1 MSAIFRIITKSSV
14 YSLLS
19 VKKSVSFIFDVV
31 SLKKE
36 RKSYFNKK
44 MILFYI
50 YFSLNFNDNQHMEPA
65 FQTQE

>member
-1 MSAIFRIITKSSV
+1 MSAIFRIITKSNV

-19 VKKSVSFIFDVV
+19 VKKSVPFIFDVV

-44 MILFYI
+44 MVLFYI
-50 YFSLNFNDNQHMEPA
+50 YFSLNFNNNQHVEPA
-65 FQTQE
+65 FQT